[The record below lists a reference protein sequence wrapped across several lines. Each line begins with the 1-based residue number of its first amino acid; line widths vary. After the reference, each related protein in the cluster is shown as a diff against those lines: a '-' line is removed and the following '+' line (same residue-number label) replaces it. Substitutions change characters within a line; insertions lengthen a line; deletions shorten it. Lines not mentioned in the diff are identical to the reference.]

1 MYRIQPAGRHPEIKA
16 LFPSSSSY
24 GSFTAHN
31 EWVNPTR
38 KDRHLLGSWYV
49 SCCLILAHLIS
60 CLESTKTTS
69 AVSSTSTY
77 DIVANIRNALYPF
90 GRIRSFRAYCDSLA
104 LQSNSR
110 YTTLRYELAAS
121 GVSLVDCPGSAN
133 GAEASARTM
142 IGALFV
148 SRVAGLR
155 LIVPTV
161 DAVVAACEEL
171 PPTTFVFI
179 SGDRD
184 LAYTI
189 STIRTRQYRVILLAP
204 VTAHPDLKAQASVS
218 LDFTR
223 TVLGIHSDEFLGDSY
238 GGQAPLP
245 SSSARQTTF
254 NPPQPPL
261 ASSNFAFDF
270 PFQRV
275 TQRNPVFPRPLD
287 SEFSP
292 FSTPLPEAKKPRTQS
307 FTFAYSPHVPST
319 LPKAVDRPESPV
331 GPKSFPSQDKEKE
344 TTPRPVFPAK
354 PFAQREPTPER
365 EKSPSP
371 MTAPAAP
378 SPSSIVNSGSG
389 GSRTSLFSVVEKPEA
404 TVPTTTTAPS
414 SAEKDEDIVVIGDLN
429 KTIVETGSEQAPAK
443 RLSSSPE
450 PPVSRRGSL
459 PALGGPTPAGLSTI
473 LPSLPPPFVP
483 ASQRKQPP
491 PPPAQ
496 TQTPPAPT
504 FRPLSASTL
513 NPPARRV
520 APAEFATLVAVLRK
534 ASPNGGLVIK
544 ETLPGALLKT
554 DPDTYKKAGLKKFG
568 PYITKA
574 VTQGIIRSTQDSNG
588 VACVALQPEWV

>member
-1 MYRIQPAGRHPEIKA
+1 M
-16 LFPSSSSY
+16 
-24 GSFTAHN
+24 
-31 EWVNPTR
+31 
-38 KDRHLLGSWYV
+38 
-49 SCCLILAHLIS
+49 
-60 CLESTKTTS
+60 
-69 AVSSTSTY
+69 
-77 DIVANIRNALYPF
+77 
-90 GRIRSFRAYCDSLA
+90 
-104 LQSNSR
+104 
-110 YTTLRYELAAS
+110 
-121 GVSLVDCPGSAN
+121 
-133 GAEASARTM
+133 
-142 IGALFV
+142 
-148 SRVAGLR
+148 
-155 LIVPTV
+155 
-161 DAVVAACEEL
+161 DAVVAACEES

-223 TVLGIHSDEFLGDSY
+223 TVLGIHSDEFLGDGY
-238 GGQAPLP
+238 GGPAPLP

-275 TQRNPVFPRPLD
+275 AQRNPVFPRPLD

-292 FSTPLPEAKKPRTQS
+292 FSTPQPEAKKPRTQS

-319 LPKAVDRPESPV
+319 LPKTVDRPESPV
-331 GPKSFPSQDKEKE
+331 GPRSFPSQDKERE
-344 TTPRPVFPAK
+344 TYPRPLSPQK
-354 PFAQREPTPER
+354 PFDAQREPTPER

-378 SPSSIVNSGSG
+378 SPPSIVNSGSG
-389 GSRTSLFSVVEKPEA
+389 GSRTSLFSVVEKPE
-404 TVPTTTTAPS
+404 TSDPTTATAQT
-414 SAEKDEDIVVIGDLN
+414 SAEKDEDIVVVGDLN
-429 KTIVETGSEQAPAK
+429 TTIVENGSDQARTKRPA
-443 RLSSSPE
+443 SSPD
-450 PPVSRRGSL
+450 PPASRRGSL
-459 PALGGPTPAGLSTI
+459 PAARGPSPTGPSTV

-483 ASQRKQPP
+483 ASQRKQP
-491 PPPAQ
+491 AA
-496 TQTPPAPT
+496 QTPPAPT
-504 FRPLSASTL
+504 FRPLNSTQT
-513 NPPARRV
+513 PAKKV
-520 APAEFATLVAVLRK
+520 APGEFATLVAVLRK

-574 VTQGIIRSTQDSNG
+574 VTLGIIRSTQDSNG